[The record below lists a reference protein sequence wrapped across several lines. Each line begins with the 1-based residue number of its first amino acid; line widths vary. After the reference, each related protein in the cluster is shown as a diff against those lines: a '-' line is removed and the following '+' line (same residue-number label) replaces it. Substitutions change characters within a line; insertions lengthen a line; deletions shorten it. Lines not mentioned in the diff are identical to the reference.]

1 MDRRNY
7 FEILGLEYDPPER
20 NQQYIE
26 KKILEWKK
34 TTENLLAG
42 ASDKIQRIKY
52 TEELALYD
60 DMVETFGDVK
70 RRNTEARALKELK
83 IKQLE
88 SMLAIIFDS
97 AEGALEVSEPQI
109 RVISQKLGL
118 SVDTIRK
125 LYQEKGVIVQKRR
138 GIADLKDIFLSD
150 VDMKTIDDCISIVL
164 LAFNSNP
171 NQQQFYPW
179 VKNITDLY
187 SLACYFSEGVDV
199 DSFKKKRT
207 AELYSIMEVGTQK
220 YVAGASND
228 LFHALT
234 DLFSQ
239 GMSKVF
245 NSELNRKKYDASLLR
260 KNLESFFEM
269 IKFAPEIFKR
279 DPYFA
284 DSCIRKIQKKFPDYN
299 IALALYNKAA
309 GLMQD
314 PYEPLEALIHLTC
327 GSCKTPAEFRTR
339 EEAERGKCAVCGAPL
354 YIECP
359 KCHKKAPATADR
371 CSCGFLISEMQFFDE
386 YIKAAEFALKEMDL
400 AEASKQYANAENAFP
415 GHPKLSAL
423 SQKIK
428 AERDK
433 YERPLNELKALI
445 SARMFSKAQILLGT
459 LSASMPQLKLDS
471 QKKVIDE
478 KMAEAKRMMPAG
490 SMSVTDKA
498 NRCVEILQIV
508 EDYQPAIDMLI
519 SSRPRKPLNISAA
532 VMGTSSLVCTLS
544 WNATGDKGIKYQVVR
559 KKNGIPQ
566 RHADGEVLATEIGN
580 LSFKDT
586 SLQPGISYGYAVFA
600 CRRNVYSDPATCE
613 IANFSELDT
622 KHLRTSAENGVC
634 RFSWVLP
641 PNCIGVRILRSTNA
655 IPSENPSTGSSVITA
670 KASANF
676 DDSSVSNNNTY
687 GYRLQCVYPYENG
700 FRYSQGVTVMLTPEQ
715 PPVALRNVISRIEG
729 RLVTIRWNSPDKAQ
743 RSVLIRE
750 VSSNTANNLIGQVIP
765 ASDINSMIGNGRNYA
780 NTMSTSM
787 QAQFE
792 IPPNVSCALAVIC
805 VAGSKGIISD
815 IVRVSSVEKCEIDKR
830 QTRIEGNRLCIT
842 LGNKPRNL
850 ERIHYIV
857 AKKTGTTVPWATIE
871 DAKQKSLS
879 IVSLSEYERDGMI
892 LIETVPKTDLYISV
906 IGQYKMSDG
915 STVYSE
921 PSKLRLSNKP
931 KEKITY
937 RFTWGSGGWF
947 GKAKAKNCKLVVSSN
962 AEETPE
968 IYVAYKSDGHILMK
982 LQDPKAVV
990 IHKIPESDSG
1000 FKNGEYVYQ
1009 IPDST
1014 WNGVS
1019 SNTPLRLFIQEDDMA
1034 EFELAPSD
1042 IESCKV
1048 P

>member
-7 FEILGLEYDPPER
+7 FEILGLDFDPPEK
-20 NQQYIE
+20 NQRRID
-26 KKILEWKK
+26 KAIAEWKK
-34 TTENLLAG
+34 RTEDMLANETI
-42 ASDKIQRIKY
+42 ATRRAVLSD
-52 TEELALYD
+52 ELSLHN
-60 DMVETFGDVK
+60 DMVETLRENK
-70 RRNTEARALKELK
+70 ARNIEARALKEVR
-83 IKQLE
+83 IQQLE
-88 SMLAIIFDS
+88 QLIDIMLVGQS
-97 AEGALEVSEPQI
+97 GTPEVTNAQI
-109 RVISQKLGL
+109 RNVHLKLKL
-118 SVDTIRK
+118 SP
-125 LYQEKGVIVQKRR
+125 
-138 GIADLKDIFLSD
+138 
-150 VDMKTIDDCISIVL
+150 KTIEDTYVKKGFSIQTV
-164 LAFNSNP
+164 N
-171 NQQQFYPW
+171 
-179 VKNITDLY
+179 KNINLRDVFLDTAVINAIVEETKQVSLINIPKYTWTSKVHDLYDLACFFCGESESETEKYHKKKTTDLY
-187 SLACYFSEGVDV
+187 G
-199 DSFKKKRT
+199 
-207 AELYSIMEVGTQK
+207 IMESWCVKNAQDMS
-220 YVAGASND
+220 VPGAMINR
-228 LFHALT
+228 LAAK
-234 DLFSQ
+234 
-239 GMSKVF
+239 GMSQVF
-245 NSELNRKKYDASLLR
+245 NTEANRKKYDQSLEREKLKSFFSLL
-260 KNLESFFEM
+260 KS
-269 IKFAPEIFKR
+269 APEDFKKDR
-279 DPYFA
+279 YFA
-284 DSCIRKIQKKFPDYN
+284 DSCIRTIQKSFPDYN
-299 IALALYNKAA
+299 LSLALYNQEA
-309 GLMQD
+309 GLMQN

-415 GHPKLSAL
+415 GHPRLSAL

-445 SARMFSKAQILLGT
+445 SARMFSKAQTLLGT

-471 QKKVIDE
+471 QKKVIDG
-478 KMAEAKRMMPAG
+478 KMAEVKRMMPAG

-519 SSRPRKPLNISAA
+519 SLRPRKPLNLSAV
-532 VMGTSSLVCTLS
+532 VMGTSSSACTLS

-559 KKNGIPQ
+559 KKNGTPQ
-566 RHADGEVLATEIGN
+566 RPADGEVLATEIGE
-580 LSFKDT
+580 LSYKDT

-613 IANFSELDT
+613 IENFSELDI

-641 PNCIGVRILRSTNA
+641 PNCVGVRILRRA
-655 IPSENPSTGSSVITA
+655 EAMPSENPSRESSVITA
-670 KASANF
+670 KSSANF
-676 DDSSVSNNNTY
+676 DDTGVSNDITY

-700 FRYSQGVTVMLTPEQ
+700 FRYSRGVTAMLKPEQ
-715 PPVALRNVISRIEG
+715 PPVALRNVTSHIEG
-729 RLVTIRWNSPDKAQ
+729 CLVTIRWNSPDKAQ
-743 RSVLIRE
+743 RSVWIRE
-750 VSSNTANNLIGQVIP
+750 VSSNNANNLIGQVIP

-780 NTMSTSM
+780 NTTSTSM
-787 QAQFE
+787 QTQFA
-792 IPPNVSCALAVIC
+792 IPPNMSCTLAVIC

-815 IVRVSSVEKCEIDKR
+815 IVRVSSVEKCEIDKQ
-830 QTRIEGNRLCIT
+830 QTRIEGNRLCII
-842 LGNKPRNL
+842 LGNKPKNL
-850 ERIHYIV
+850 EKIHYIV
-857 AKKTGTTVPWATIE
+857 ARKTGSTVPWATIE

-892 LIETVPKTDLYISV
+892 LIETLPKTDLYISV
-906 IGQYKMSDG
+906 IGQYKMTDG
-915 STVYSE
+915 NIVYSE

-937 RFTWGSGGWF
+937 RFKWGTGGWF
-947 GKAKAKNCKLVVSSN
+947 GKAKAKNCKLIVSSN

-968 IYVAYKSDGHILMK
+968 ISVAYKTDGHILMK
-982 LQDPKAVV
+982 LSDPKAEV

-1014 WNGVS
+1014 WNGIPAK
-1019 SNTPLRLFIQEDDMA
+1019 TPLRLFIQEDDMA
-1034 EFELAPSD
+1034 EFELVPSD

>member
-1 MDRRNY
+1 MGRRNY
-7 FEILGLEYDPPER
+7 FEILGLDFDPPEK
-20 NQQYIE
+20 NQRRID
-26 KKILEWKK
+26 KAIAEWKK
-34 TTENLLAG
+34 RTEDMLANETI
-42 ASDKIQRIKY
+42 ATRRAVLSD
-52 TEELALYD
+52 ELSLHD
-60 DMVETFGDVK
+60 DMVEALRENKT
-70 RRNTEARALKELK
+70 RNVEARALKEVRTQ
-83 IKQLE
+83 QLE
-88 SMLAIIFDS
+88 KLIDIMLVGQS
-97 AEGALEVSEPQI
+97 GTPEVTNAQI
-109 RVISQKLGL
+109 RNVHIKLKLSPKTIEDTYVKKGFVVQQVTKAINLNDAFLTTVVAGNISSKISQLQVMVISK
-118 SVDTIRK
+118 
-125 LYQEKGVIVQKRR
+125 
-138 GIADLKDIFLSD
+138 
-150 VDMKTIDDCISIVL
+150 
-164 LAFNSNP
+164 
-171 NQQQFYPW
+171 YPW
-179 VKNITDLY
+179 TSKVTDLY
-187 SLACYFSEGVDV
+187 DLACYFGGGS
-199 DSFKKKRT
+199 DSDTGSYHKKRT
-207 AELYSIMEVGTQK
+207 TELYSIMESWAAQF
-220 YVAGASND
+220 ASDMSAQGHLLAD
-228 LFHALT
+228 LFTAGT
-234 DLFSQ
+234 TQ
-239 GMSKVF
+239 VF
-245 NSELNRKKYDASLLR
+245 NTEANRKKYDQSLEREKL
-260 KNLESFFEM
+260 KGFFTLL
-269 IKFAPEIFKR
+269 KSAPEDFKKDR
-279 DPYFA
+279 YFA
-284 DSCIRKIQKKFPDYN
+284 DSCIRTIQKSFPDYN
-299 IALALYNKAA
+299 LSLALYNQEA

-327 GSCKTPAEFRTR
+327 GSCKTLAEFRTR

-386 YIKAAEFALKEMDL
+386 YVKAAEFALKEMDL

-415 GHPKLSAL
+415 GHSKLLVLA
-423 SQKIK
+423 QKIK
-428 AERDK
+428 TERDK

-445 SARMFSKAQILLGT
+445 SARMFSKAQTLLGT

-478 KMAEAKRMMPAG
+478 KMAEVKRLMPAG
-490 SMSVTDKA
+490 SLSPVERA
-498 NRCVEILQIV
+498 NRCVEILEIV
-508 EDYQPAIDMLI
+508 EDYQPAIDLLI
-519 SSRPRKPLNISAA
+519 SSRPRKPLNLNAA
-532 VMGTSSLVCTLS
+532 VMGTFSLTCTLS

-566 RHADGEVLATEIGN
+566 RQADGEVLATEIGN
-580 LSFKDT
+580 LSYKDT

-600 CRRNVYSDPATCE
+600 CRRNVFSDPTTCE

-655 IPSENPSTGSSVITA
+655 IPSENPASGSIVVTA
-670 KASANF
+670 KASANY
-676 DDSSVSNNNTY
+676 DDLGVSNNNTY
-687 GYRLQCVYPYENG
+687 GYRLQCVYPYERS

-715 PPVALRNVISRIEG
+715 PPVALRNITSRIEG
-729 RLVTIRWNSPDKAQ
+729 RLVTIRWNSPDNTQ

-750 VSSNTANNLIGQVIP
+750 VSSNSVNNLIGQVIP

-792 IPPNVSCALAVIC
+792 IPPNMSCALAVIC

-830 QTRIEGNRLCIT
+830 QTRIEGNRLRIT
-842 LGNKPRNL
+842 LANKPKNL

-857 AKKTGTTVPWATIE
+857 AKKTGSTVPWATIE
-871 DAKQKSLS
+871 DAKQRTLS

-892 LIETVPKTDLYISV
+892 LVEMLPKTDLYISV
-906 IGQYKMSDG
+906 IGQYKMADG
-915 STVYSE
+915 SIVYSE

-931 KEKITY
+931 KEKINY
-937 RFTWGSGGWF
+937 RFTWASGGFF
-947 GKAKAKNCKLVVSSN
+947 GRAKAKNCKLIVSSN

-968 IYVAYKSDGHILMK
+968 MYVVYKSDGHIPMK

-990 IHKIPESDSG
+990 IHTIPESDNG

-1009 IPDST
+1009 FPDST
-1014 WNGVS
+1014 WNVIS
-1019 SNTPLRLFIQEDDMA
+1019 SATPLRLFIQDDDMA
-1034 EFELAPSD
+1034 EFEVAPSD

>member
-7 FEILGLEYDPPER
+7 FEILGLDFDPPEK
-20 NQQYIE
+20 NQRRID
-26 KKILEWKK
+26 KAIAEWKK
-34 TTENLLAG
+34 RTEDMLANETIVTRR
-42 ASDKIQRIKY
+42 AVLSD
-52 TEELALYD
+52 ELSLHD
-60 DMVETFGDVK
+60 DMVETLHENK
-70 RRNTEARALKELK
+70 TRNIEARALKEVRTQ
-83 IKQLE
+83 QLE
-88 SMLAIIFDS
+88 QLIDIMLVGQS
-97 AEGALEVSEPQI
+97 GTPEVTNAQI
-109 RVISQKLGL
+109 RNVHLKLKLSPKTIEDTYVKKGFVVQQVTKMVNLNDAFLTTVVADNISSKISQLQLMAIPK
-118 SVDTIRK
+118 
-125 LYQEKGVIVQKRR
+125 
-138 GIADLKDIFLSD
+138 
-150 VDMKTIDDCISIVL
+150 
-164 LAFNSNP
+164 
-171 NQQQFYPW
+171 YPW
-179 VKNITDLY
+179 TSKVTDLY
-187 SLACYFSEGVDV
+187 DLACYFGGGS
-199 DSFKKKRT
+199 DSDTGSYHKKRT
-207 AELYSIMEVGTQK
+207 TELYSIMESWAAQF
-220 YVAGASND
+220 ASDMSAQGHLLAD
-228 LFHALT
+228 LFTAGT
-234 DLFSQ
+234 TQ
-239 GMSKVF
+239 VF
-245 NSELNRKKYDASLLR
+245 NTEVNRKKYDQSLEREKLKSFFSLL
-260 KNLESFFEM
+260 KS
-269 IKFAPEIFKR
+269 APEDFKKDR
-279 DPYFA
+279 YFA
-284 DSCIRKIQKKFPDYN
+284 DSCIRTIQKSFPDYN
-299 IALALYNKAA
+299 LSLALYNQEA

-314 PYEPLEALIHLTC
+314 PYEPLEELIHLTC

-359 KCHKKAPATADR
+359 KCHKKAPVTADR

-400 AEASKQYANAENAFP
+400 SEASKQYANAENAFP
-415 GHPKLSAL
+415 GHPKLSAI

-428 AERDK
+428 TERDK

-445 SARMFSKAQILLGT
+445 SARMFSKAQTLLGT

-478 KMAEAKRMMPAG
+478 KIAEAKRMMPAG
-490 SMSVTDKA
+490 SLSATDKA

-508 EDYQPAIDMLI
+508 KDYQPAIDMLI
-519 SSRPRKPLNISAA
+519 SSRPRKPLNLSAA

-544 WNATGDKGIKYQVVR
+544 WNATGDKGVKYQIIR
-559 KKNGIPQ
+559 KKNGVPQ
-566 RHADGEVLATEIGN
+566 RQADGEVLATEIGD

-600 CRRNVYSDPATCE
+600 CRRNVYSDPAICE

-622 KHLRTSAENGVC
+622 KHLRTLAENGVC

-641 PNCIGVRILRSTNA
+641 QNCIGVRILRSTNA

-676 DDSSVSNNNTY
+676 DDFSVANNNTY

-715 PPVALRNVISRIEG
+715 PPVSLRNVTSRIEG

-750 VSSNTANNLIGQVIP
+750 VSSNTVYNLIGQVIP
-765 ASDINSMIGNGRNYA
+765 VSDINSMIGNGRNYA

-792 IPPNVSCALAVIC
+792 IPPNMSCVLAVIC

-815 IVRVSSVEKCEIDKR
+815 IVRVSSVEKCEIDKH
-830 QTRIEGNRLCIT
+830 QTRIEGNRLCII
-842 LGNKPRNL
+842 LGNKPKNL

-857 AKKTGTTVPWATIE
+857 AKKTGSTVPWATIA
-871 DAKQKSLS
+871 DAKQKFLS
-879 IVSLSEYERDGMI
+879 VVSLSEYERDGMI

-906 IGQYKMSDG
+906 IGQYRMSDG
-915 STVYSE
+915 SIIYSE
-921 PSKLRLSNKP
+921 PSKLRLSNRP

-937 RFTWGSGGWF
+937 RFTWGTSGWRR
-947 GKAKAKNCKLVVSSN
+947 KAKAKNCKLIVSSN